1 MSDLKKKRMSKGV
14 IIRLLTGIIPGIFF
28 LLIVIPIAWMIISSF
43 KQTNEIFTKIWALPK
58 KWLFCNYVE
67 AWNTGISK
75 YFLNSL
81 IVTVCTCA
89 LNVIACGM
97 YAFALVVFD
106 FKGKKLFHA
115 LAVGGLMFSPIVSL
129 IPLYQELQAM
139 HLYNSLLAL
148 VLIYTAFQMPLCF
161 MLTYNYFKD
170 IDPAYVE
177 AARIDGC
184 TSLQILTHVFMP
196 VSKPIIMTDIVLTAF
211 YAWNE
216 FTFALIF
223 INGET
228 KKTVPIGLLAFQG
241 EMHAEWSVLL
251 AGLTISAIPIIV
263 FFIFTQKYF
272 IAGLG
277 AGGVKG

>member
-1 MSDLKKKRMSKGV
+1 MKKRRMSKGT

-28 LLIVIPIAWMIISSF
+28 LLIVIPIVWMIISSF
-43 KQTNEIFTKIWALPK
+43 KQTNEIFTKIWALPE
-58 KWLFCNYVE
+58 KWLFHNYVE

-81 IVTVCTCA
+81 IATVCTCA

-170 IDPAYVE
+170 IDPAFVE

>member
-1 MSDLKKKRMSKGV
+1 MRKIKWKKINIGH
-14 IIRLLTGIIPGIFF
+14 LLLNIIPFLFF
-28 LLIVIPIAWMIISSF
+28 IIIVIPIAWMVISSF
-43 KQTNEIFTKIWALPK
+43 KETNEIFSDLWSLPK
-58 KWLFCNYVE
+58 KWLFSNYVE
-67 AWNTGISK
+67 AWNTGISN

-81 IVTVCTCA
+81 IVTVVTCL
-89 LNVIACGM
+89 LNVLLCGM
-97 YAFALVVFD
+97 YAFALVAFD
-106 FKGKKLFHA
+106 FRGRKIFHA

-129 IPLYQELQAM
+129 IPLYQELQT
-139 HLYNSLLAL
+139 LNIYDTLIAL

-170 IDPAYVE
+170 IDKAYIE
-177 AARIDGC
+177 AAKIDGC
-184 TSLQILTHVFMP
+184 TSIQILTNVFIP
-196 VSKPIIMTDIVLTAF
+196 VSKPIIMTDIVLTAY

-223 INGET
+223 INDEA
-228 KKTVPIGLLAFQG
+228 KKTVPVGLLAFQG

-251 AGLTISAIPIIV
+251 AGLTISAIPIII
-263 FFIFTQKYF
+263 FFIFTQRYF

>member
-1 MSDLKKKRMSKGV
+1 MRGKKIKKSSV
-14 IIRLLTGIIPGIFF
+14 LSVLTGIVPFLFF
-28 LLIVIPIAWMIISSF
+28 LLILLPIIWMVLSSL
-43 KQTNEIFTKIWALPK
+43 KETNEIFENLWALPG
-58 KWLFCNYVE
+58 KWLFSNYAE

-75 YFLNSL
+75 YFKNSL
-81 IVTVCTCA
+81 LVTVCTCL
-89 LNVIACGM
+89 LNVAACSL
-97 YAFALVVFD
+97 YAFALAVFE
-106 FKGKKLFHA
+106 FKGKKFFHL

-129 IPLYQELQAM
+129 IPLYQELQAL
-139 HLYNSLLAL
+139 HLYNTLWAL
-148 VLIYTAFQMPLCF
+148 ILIYTAFQMPLCF

-170 IDPAYVE
+170 IDRAYVE
-177 AARIDGC
+177 AAKLDGC
-184 TSLQILTHVFMP
+184 SSIQILSNVFLP
-196 VSKPIIMTDIVLTAF
+196 VSKPIIMTVIVLTAF

-223 INGET
+223 ISDEA

-263 FFIFTQKYF
+263 FFMFTQKYF
-272 IAGLG
+272 IAGLN

>member
-1 MSDLKKKRMSKGV
+1 MKIKKDSFERILLGV
-14 IIRLLTGIIPGIFF
+14 LPFCYFVLILIP
-28 LLIVIPIAWMIISSF
+28 VAWMIISSF
-43 KQTNEIFTKIWALPK
+43 KETNEIFTNLWALPK
-58 KWLFCNYVE
+58 QWRVQNYTE

-81 IVTVCTCA
+81 IVTVATCA
-89 LNVIACGM
+89 LNVAVCGLL
-97 YAFALVVFD
+97 AFALVVYD
-106 FKGKKLFHA
+106 FPGKKMVHA
-115 LAVGGLMFSPIVSL
+115 LVVGGLMFSPIVSL
-129 IPLYQELQAM
+129 IPLYQELQAL
-139 HLYNSLLAL
+139 HLYDTHIAL
-148 VLIYTAFQMPLCF
+148 ILIYTAFQMPLCF

-170 IDPAYVE
+170 IDRAYVD
-177 AARIDGC
+177 AAMIDGC
-184 TSLQILTHVFMP
+184 KSWQILTHVFMP
-196 VSKPIIMTDIVLTAF
+196 VSKPIIMTTIVLTAF

-223 INGET
+223 LQDEAKLTI
-228 KKTVPIGLLAFQG
+228 PIGLLAFQG

-272 IAGLG
+272 IAGLT

>member
-1 MSDLKKKRMSKGV
+1 MKKKRITKATVFQVLAGF
-14 IIRLLTGIIPGIFF
+14 IPFLFF
-28 LLIVIPIAWMIISSF
+28 LLILLPIVWMVLSSF
-43 KQTNEIFTKIWALPK
+43 KETNEIFQNLWAWPE
-58 KWLFCNYVE
+58 KWLFSNYAQ
-67 AWNTGISK
+67 AWNTGISR
-75 YFLNSL
+75 YFKNSL
-81 IVTVCTCA
+81 IVTAGTCF
-89 LNVIACGM
+89 LNVAACSL
-97 YAFALVVFD
+97 YAFALAVFD
-106 FKGKKLFHA
+106 FGGKRFFHA

-129 IPLYQELQAM
+129 IPLYQELQALR
-139 HLYNSLLAL
+139 LYNTLPAL

-170 IDPAYVE
+170 IDRAYVE
-177 AARIDGC
+177 AARLDGC
-184 TSLQILTHVFMP
+184 SSFQILCHVFLP
-196 VSKPIIMTDIVLTAF
+196 VSNPIIMTTIVLTAF

-223 INGET
+223 ISDEA

-251 AGLTISAIPIIV
+251 AGLTISAIPIII

-272 IAGLG
+272 IAGLN

>member
-1 MSDLKKKRMSKGV
+1 MKIKRDTFS
-14 IIRLLTGIIPGIFF
+14 RLLFGLIPFCFF
-28 LLIVIPIAWMIISSF
+28 ILILLPVVWMVLSSF
-43 KQTNEIFTKIWALPK
+43 KETSEIFANLWALPEQ
-58 KWLFCNYVE
+58 WRFENYIE

-81 IVTVCTCA
+81 IVTVATCL
-89 LNVIACGM
+89 LNVTVCGLF
-97 YAFALVVFD
+97 AFALVVYE
-106 FKGKKLFHA
+106 FKGKKMFHA
-115 LAVGGLMFSPIVSL
+115 LVVGGLMFSPIVSL
-129 IPLYQELQAM
+129 IPLYQELQAL
-139 HLYNSLLAL
+139 HLYDTRIAL

-170 IDPAYVE
+170 IDRAYVE
-177 AARIDGC
+177 AAQIDGC

-196 VSKPIIMTDIVLTAF
+196 VSKPIIMTTVVLTAF
-211 YAWNE
+211 YSWNE

-223 INGET
+223 LQNEL
-228 KKTVPIGLLAFQG
+228 KLTVPIGLLAFQG

-251 AGLTISAIPIIV
+251 AGLTISAIPIII

-272 IAGLG
+272 IAGLS

>member
-1 MSDLKKKRMSKGV
+1 MKIKKDSFERILLGV
-14 IIRLLTGIIPGIFF
+14 LPFCYF
-28 LLIVIPIAWMIISSF
+28 VLILIPIAWMIISSF
-43 KQTNEIFTKIWALPK
+43 KETNEIFTNLWALPK
-58 KWLFCNYVE
+58 QWRVQNYTE

-81 IVTVCTCA
+81 IVTVATCA
-89 LNVIACGM
+89 LNVAVCGLL
-97 YAFALVVFD
+97 AFALVVYD
-106 FKGKKLFHA
+106 FPGKKMVHA
-115 LAVGGLMFSPIVSL
+115 LVVGGLMFSPIVSL
-129 IPLYQELQAM
+129 IPLYQELQAL
-139 HLYNSLLAL
+139 HLYDTHIAL
-148 VLIYTAFQMPLCF
+148 ILIYTAFQMPLCF

-170 IDPAYVE
+170 IDRAYVD
-177 AARIDGC
+177 AAMIDGC
-184 TSLQILTHVFMP
+184 KSWQILTHVFMP
-196 VSKPIIMTDIVLTAF
+196 VSKPIIMTTIVLTAF

-223 INGET
+223 LQDEAKLTI
-228 KKTVPIGLLAFQG
+228 PIGLLAFQG

-272 IAGLG
+272 IAGLT

>member
-1 MSDLKKKRMSKGV
+1 MKIKKDSFGR
-14 IIRLLTGIIPGIFF
+14 ILLGLIPFCFFVLIIIP
-28 LLIVIPIAWMIISSF
+28 VAWMIISSF
-43 KQTNEIFTKIWALPK
+43 KETSEIFTDLWALPRQ
-58 KWLFCNYVE
+58 WRIQNYIE

-75 YFLNSL
+75 YFWNSL
-81 IVTVCTCA
+81 IVTVMTCI
-89 LNVIACGM
+89 LNVAVCGLL
-97 YAFALVVFD
+97 AFALVVYD
-106 FKGKKLFHA
+106 FPGKKLIHA
-115 LAVGGLMFSPIVSL
+115 LVVGGLMFSPIVSL

-139 HLYNSLLAL
+139 HLYDTHIAL
-148 VLIYTAFQMPLCF
+148 ILIYTAFQMPLCF

-170 IDPAYVE
+170 IDRAYVD
-177 AARIDGC
+177 AAMIDGC
-184 TSLQILTHVFMP
+184 KSWQILTHVFMP
-196 VSKPIIMTDIVLTAF
+196 VSKPIILTTVVLTAF

-223 INGET
+223 LQDEAKLTI
-228 KKTVPIGLLAFQG
+228 PIGLLAFQG

-272 IAGLG
+272 IAGLT

>member
-1 MSDLKKKRMSKGV
+1 MRKRKLTKNTMLQ
-14 IIRLLTGIIPGIFF
+14 LLTGIIPLIFF
-28 LLIVIPIAWMIISSF
+28 LMILIPILWMVLSSL
-43 KQTNEIFTKIWALPK
+43 KETSEIFTDLWALPE
-58 KWLFCNYVE
+58 KWLFSNYAE

-81 IVTVCTCA
+81 IVTVATSL
-89 LNVIACGM
+89 LNVVVCGM
-97 YAFALVVFD
+97 YAFALVVYD
-106 FKGKKLFHA
+106 FRGRRLFHI

-129 IPLYQELQAM
+129 IPLYQELQALN
-139 HLYNSLLAL
+139 LYNTLAAL

-170 IDPAYVE
+170 IDRAYVE
-177 AARIDGC
+177 AAKIDGC
-184 TSLQILTHVFMP
+184 NSVQILSHVFMP
-196 VSKPIIMTDIVLTAF
+196 VSRPIIMTNIVLTAF

-223 INGET
+223 INDEV
-228 KKTVPIGLLAFQG
+228 KKTVPIGLLAFKG

>member
-1 MSDLKKKRMSKGV
+1 MKIKKDSFERILLGV
-14 IIRLLTGIIPGIFF
+14 LPFCFFVLILIP
-28 LLIVIPIAWMIISSF
+28 VAWMIISSF
-43 KQTNEIFTKIWALPK
+43 KETNEIFTNLWALPK
-58 KWLFCNYVE
+58 QWRVQNYIE

-81 IVTVCTCA
+81 IVTVATCA
-89 LNVIACGM
+89 LNVAVCGLL
-97 YAFALVVFD
+97 AFALVVYD
-106 FKGKKLFHA
+106 FPGKKMVHA
-115 LAVGGLMFSPIVSL
+115 LVVGGLMFSPIVSL
-129 IPLYQELQAM
+129 IPLYQELQAL
-139 HLYNSLLAL
+139 HLYDTHIAL
-148 VLIYTAFQMPLCF
+148 ILIYTAFQMPLCF

-170 IDPAYVE
+170 IDRAYVD
-177 AARIDGC
+177 AAMIDGC
-184 TSLQILTHVFMP
+184 KSWQILTHVFMP
-196 VSKPIIMTDIVLTAF
+196 VSKPIIMTTIVLTAF

-223 INGET
+223 LQDEAKLTI
-228 KKTVPIGLLAFQG
+228 PIGLLAFQG

-272 IAGLG
+272 IAGLT

>member
-1 MSDLKKKRMSKGV
+1 MKRKKITKASLFQV
-14 IIRLLTGIIPGIFF
+14 LSGIVPFLFF
-28 LLIVIPIAWMIISSF
+28 LLILLPIVWMVLSSL
-43 KQTNEIFTKIWALPK
+43 KETNEIFENLWAWPK
-58 KWLFCNYVE
+58 KWLFSNYKE
-67 AWNTGISK
+67 AWNTGISR
-75 YFLNSL
+75 YFKNSL
-81 IVTVCTCA
+81 IVTVCTCL
-89 LNVIACGM
+89 LNVTVCSL

-106 FKGKKLFHA
+106 FMGKRFFNL

-129 IPLYQELQAM
+129 IPLYQELQAL
-139 HLYNSLLAL
+139 HLYNTLPAL
-148 VLIYTAFQMPLCF
+148 ILIYTAFQMPLCF

-170 IDPAYVE
+170 IDRAYVE
-177 AARIDGC
+177 AAKLDGC
-184 TSLQILTHVFMP
+184 SSLQILYNVFLP
-196 VSKPIIMTDIVLTAF
+196 VSKPIIMTTIVLTAF

-223 INGET
+223 ISGET

-251 AGLTISAIPIIV
+251 AGLTISAIPIII

-272 IAGLG
+272 IAGLN

>member
-1 MSDLKKKRMSKGV
+1 MRGKKIKKSSV
-14 IIRLLTGIIPGIFF
+14 LSVLTGIVPFLFF
-28 LLIVIPIAWMIISSF
+28 LLILLPIIWMVLSSL
-43 KQTNEIFTKIWALPK
+43 KETNEIFENLWALPG
-58 KWLFCNYVE
+58 KWLFSNYAE

-75 YFLNSL
+75 YFKNSL
-81 IVTVCTCA
+81 LVTVCTCL
-89 LNVIACGM
+89 LNVAACSL
-97 YAFALVVFD
+97 YAFALAVFE
-106 FKGKKLFHA
+106 FKGKKFFHL

-129 IPLYQELQAM
+129 IPLYQELQAL
-139 HLYNSLLAL
+139 HLYNTLWAL
-148 VLIYTAFQMPLCF
+148 ILIYTAFQMPLCF

-170 IDPAYVE
+170 IDRAYVE
-177 AARIDGC
+177 AAKLDGC
-184 TSLQILTHVFMP
+184 SSIQILSNVFLP
-196 VSKPIIMTDIVLTAF
+196 VSKPIIMTVIVLTAF

-223 INGET
+223 ISDET

-263 FFIFTQKYF
+263 FFMFTQKYF
-272 IAGLG
+272 IAGLN

>member
-1 MSDLKKKRMSKGV
+1 MKRKRINKSSV
-14 IIRLLTGIIPGIFF
+14 IQTLVGIIPFIFF
-28 LLIVIPIAWMIISSF
+28 LLIVLPLVWMVINSL
-43 KQTNEIFTKIWALPK
+43 KETNEIFADLWALPE
-58 KWLFCNYVE
+58 KWMFENYIE
-67 AWNTGISK
+67 AWSTGISK

-81 IVTVCTCA
+81 IVTVLTCL
-89 LNVIACGM
+89 LNVTVCGL
-97 YAFALVVFD
+97 YAYALTVFR
-106 FKGKKLFHA
+106 FPGRRIFHM

-139 HLYNSLLAL
+139 HLYNTLAAL
-148 VLIYTAFQMPLCF
+148 ILIYTAFQMPLCF

-177 AARIDGC
+177 AAKIDGC
-184 TSLQILTHVFMP
+184 GSIQILRHVFMP
-196 VSKPIIMTDIVLTAF
+196 VSRPIIMTCTVLTAF

-223 INGET
+223 VSDEA

-251 AGLTISAIPIIV
+251 AGLTISAIPIII

-272 IAGLG
+272 IAGLS

>member
-1 MSDLKKKRMSKGV
+1 MRRKRLSKSAVIQTLVGV
-14 IIRLLTGIIPGIFF
+14 IPFLFF
-28 LLIVIPIAWMIISSF
+28 LLIVIPLIWMVISSL
-43 KQTNEIFTKIWALPK
+43 KNTNEIFADLWALPE
-58 KWLFCNYVE
+58 KWLFGNYVE
-67 AWNTGISK
+67 AWGTGISK

-81 IVTVCTCA
+81 IVTVLTCA
-89 LNVIACGM
+89 LNVTVCGL
-97 YAFALVVFD
+97 YAYALAVFR
-106 FKGKKLFHA
+106 FPGRRIFHM

-139 HLYNSLLAL
+139 HLYNTLTAL
-148 VLIYTAFQMPLCF
+148 ILIYTAFQMPLCF

-170 IDPAYVE
+170 IDPAFVE
-177 AARIDGC
+177 AAKIDGC
-184 TSLQILTHVFMP
+184 GSLQILRHVFMP
-196 VSKPIIMTDIVLTAF
+196 VSRPIIMTCTVLTAF

-223 INGET
+223 VSEEA

-272 IAGLG
+272 IAGLS

>member
-1 MSDLKKKRMSKGV
+1 MKMKKDSLAE
-14 IIRLLTGIIPGIFF
+14 ILLGMIPFCFF
-28 LLIVIPIAWMIISSF
+28 LLILIPVAWMIISSF
-43 KQTNEIFTKIWALPK
+43 KETSEIFTNLWTLPK
-58 KWLFCNYVE
+58 QWRIRNYIE

-81 IVTVCTCA
+81 IVTIGTCV
-89 LNVIACGM
+89 LNVAVCGFM
-97 YAFALVVFD
+97 AFALVVYEFP
-106 FKGKKLFHA
+106 GKKLIHA
-115 LAVGGLMFSPIVSL
+115 LVVGGLMFSPIVSL

-139 HLYNSLLAL
+139 HLYDTHVAL
-148 VLIYTAFQMPLCF
+148 ILIYTAFQMPLCF

-170 IDPAYVE
+170 IDHAYVD
-177 AARIDGC
+177 AAMIDGC
-184 TSLQILTHVFMP
+184 RSWQILTHVFMP
-196 VSKPIIMTDIVLTAF
+196 VSKPIIMTTIVLTAF

-223 INGET
+223 LQEEAKLTI
-228 KKTVPIGLLAFQG
+228 PIGLLAFQG

-272 IAGLG
+272 IAGLT

>member
-1 MSDLKKKRMSKGV
+1 MRGKKIKKSSV
-14 IIRLLTGIIPGIFF
+14 LSVLTGIVPFLFF
-28 LLIVIPIAWMIISSF
+28 LLILLPIIWMVLSSL
-43 KQTNEIFTKIWALPK
+43 KETNEIFENLWALPG
-58 KWLFCNYVE
+58 KWLFSNYAE

-75 YFLNSL
+75 YFKNSL
-81 IVTVCTCA
+81 LVTVCTCL
-89 LNVIACGM
+89 LNVAACSL
-97 YAFALVVFD
+97 YAFALAVFE
-106 FKGKKLFHA
+106 FKGKKFFHL

-129 IPLYQELQAM
+129 IPLYQELQAL
-139 HLYNSLLAL
+139 HLYNTLWAL
-148 VLIYTAFQMPLCF
+148 ILIYTAFQMPLCF

-170 IDPAYVE
+170 IDRAYVE
-177 AARIDGC
+177 AAKLDGC
-184 TSLQILTHVFMP
+184 SSIQILSHVFLP
-196 VSKPIIMTDIVLTAF
+196 VSKPIIMTVIVLTAF

-223 INGET
+223 ISDEA

-263 FFIFTQKYF
+263 FFMFTQKYF
-272 IAGLG
+272 IAGLN

>member
-1 MSDLKKKRMSKGV
+1 MKKKRITKATVFQVLAGF
-14 IIRLLTGIIPGIFF
+14 IPFLFF
-28 LLIVIPIAWMIISSF
+28 LLILLPIVWMVLSSF
-43 KQTNEIFTKIWALPK
+43 KETNEIFQNLWAWPE
-58 KWLFCNYVE
+58 KWLFSNYAQ
-67 AWNTGISK
+67 AWNTGISRYFK
-75 YFLNSL
+75 NSLMVTAGTCFLNVAACSL
-81 IVTVCTCA
+81 
-89 LNVIACGM
+89 
-97 YAFALVVFD
+97 YAFALAVFD
-106 FKGKKLFHA
+106 FGGKRFFHA

-129 IPLYQELQAM
+129 IPLYQELQALR
-139 HLYNSLLAL
+139 LYNTLPAL

-170 IDPAYVE
+170 IDRAYVE
-177 AARIDGC
+177 AARLDGC
-184 TSLQILTHVFMP
+184 SSFQILCHVFLP
-196 VSKPIIMTDIVLTAF
+196 VSKPIIMTTIVLTAF

-223 INGET
+223 ISDEA

-251 AGLTISAIPIIV
+251 AGLTISAIPIII

-272 IAGLG
+272 IAGLN

>member
-1 MSDLKKKRMSKGV
+1 MKKTKLKKETV
-14 IIRLLTGIIPGIFF
+14 IQLLTGLISFLFF
-28 LLIVIPIAWMIISSF
+28 LLILIPIIWMILSSF
-43 KQTNEIFTKIWALPK
+43 KETNEIFTDLWGFPK
-58 KWLFCNYVE
+58 KWLFSNYVE

-81 IVTVCTCA
+81 VVTVATSL
-89 LNVIACGM
+89 LNVVVCGM
-97 YAFALVVFD
+97 YAFALVVYHFR
-106 FKGKKLFHA
+106 GRRLFHV
-115 LAVGGLMFSPIVSL
+115 LAIGGLMFSPIVSL
-129 IPLYQELQAM
+129 IPLYQELQALN
-139 HLYNSLLAL
+139 LYNTLTAL

-170 IDPAYVE
+170 IDRAYVE
-177 AARIDGC
+177 AAQIDGC
-184 TSLQILTHVFMP
+184 NSVQILSHVFMP
-196 VSKPIIMTDIVLTAF
+196 VSKPIIMTNIVLTAF

-223 INGET
+223 INDEM
-228 KKTVPIGLLAFQG
+228 KKTVPIGLLAFKG
-241 EMHAEWSVLL
+241 EMHAEWSILL

>member
-1 MSDLKKKRMSKGV
+1 MKKEKYKKIKIGH
-14 IIRLLTGIIPGIFF
+14 LLISIIPFLFF
-28 LLIVIPIAWMIISSF
+28 IIIVIPIAWMVISSF
-43 KQTNEIFTKIWALPK
+43 KETNEIFSDLWSLPK
-58 KWLFCNYVE
+58 KWLFSNYIE
-67 AWNTGISK
+67 AWNTGISS

-81 IVTVCTCA
+81 IVTVVTCL
-89 LNVIACGM
+89 LNVFLCGM
-97 YAFALVVFD
+97 YAFALVAFE
-106 FKGKKLFHA
+106 FKGKKAFHA

-129 IPLYQELQAM
+129 IPLYQELQI
-139 HLYNSLLAL
+139 LNIYDTLIAL
-148 VLIYTAFQMPLCF
+148 ILIYTAFQMPLCF

-170 IDPAYVE
+170 IDRAYIE
-177 AARIDGC
+177 AAKIDGC
-184 TSLQILTHVFMP
+184 TSIQILTNVFIP
-196 VSKPIIMTDIVLTAF
+196 VSKPIIMTDIVLTAY

-223 INGET
+223 INDEA
-228 KKTVPIGLLAFQG
+228 KKTVPVGLLAFQG

-263 FFIFTQKYF
+263 FFIFTQRYF

>member
-1 MSDLKKKRMSKGV
+1 MKKKRITKATVFQVLAGF
-14 IIRLLTGIIPGIFF
+14 IPFLFF
-28 LLIVIPIAWMIISSF
+28 LLILLPIVWMVLSSF
-43 KQTNEIFTKIWALPK
+43 KETNEIFQNLWAWPE
-58 KWLFCNYVE
+58 KWLFSNYAQ
-67 AWNTGISK
+67 AWNTGISR
-75 YFLNSL
+75 YFKNSL
-81 IVTVCTCA
+81 IVTAGTCF
-89 LNVIACGM
+89 LNVAACSL
-97 YAFALVVFD
+97 YAFALAVFD
-106 FKGKKLFHA
+106 FGGKRFFHA

-129 IPLYQELQAM
+129 IPLYQELQALR
-139 HLYNSLLAL
+139 LYNTLPAL

-170 IDPAYVE
+170 IDRAYVE
-177 AARIDGC
+177 AARLDGC
-184 TSLQILTHVFMP
+184 SSFQILCHVFLP
-196 VSKPIIMTDIVLTAF
+196 VSKPIIMTTIVLTAF

-223 INGET
+223 ISDEA

-251 AGLTISAIPIIV
+251 AGLTISAIPIII

-272 IAGLG
+272 IAGLN